1 MRNMVQTVDR
11 ALRILQSFEDDGD
24 GRSVSEIASRLGVHR
39 STPSRLEGDL
49 VARGFLERAPDG
61 DSFHKKI
68 AQEIGVDVVW
78 A

>member
-11 ALRILQSFEDDGD
+11 ALRILQSFEGDGD
-24 GRSVSEIASRLGVHR
+24 ARSVSEIASRLGGAPQHGVA
-39 STPSRLEGDL
+39 PPGDL
-49 VARGFLERAPDG
+49 AARRFLERAPDG
-61 DSFHKKI
+61 DSFHKGI